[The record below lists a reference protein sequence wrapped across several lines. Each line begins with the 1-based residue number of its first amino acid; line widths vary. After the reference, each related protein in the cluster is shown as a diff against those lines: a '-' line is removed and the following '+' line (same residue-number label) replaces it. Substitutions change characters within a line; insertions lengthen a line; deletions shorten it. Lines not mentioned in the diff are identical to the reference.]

1 MENAHSIICQS
12 TGENSPQAIILHLL
26 RNGIFLDSR
35 SSFLLLFF
43 HLILLQ
49 VSSSFFPAVV
59 LMKSECWSH
68 LHIEQVL
75 KVNESKL
82 SHFGADC
89 LMCLRE
95 LV

>member
-1 MENAHSIICQS
+1 MVNAHSIICQS

-35 SSFLLLFF
+35 SNFLLLFF
-43 HLILLQ
+43 HLTLLQ

-59 LMKSECWSH
+59 LMKSV
-68 LHIEQVL
+68 HIEQVL